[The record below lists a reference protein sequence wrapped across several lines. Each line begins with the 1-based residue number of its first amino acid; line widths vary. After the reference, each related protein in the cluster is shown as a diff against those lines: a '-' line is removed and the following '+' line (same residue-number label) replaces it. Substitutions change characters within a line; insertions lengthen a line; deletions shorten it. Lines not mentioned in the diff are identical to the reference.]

1 MCEMACNTD
10 IREAAIRSG
19 IKLWQIADRL
29 GVTDSTFSRKLRKEL
44 DLESKKRIMAIVS
57 DIAEENDQK
66 VG

>member
-1 MCEMACNTD
+1 MCEMVCNTD

-44 DLESKKRIMAIVS
+44 DPESKKRIMAIVS
-57 DIAEENDQK
+57 DIAGENDQK